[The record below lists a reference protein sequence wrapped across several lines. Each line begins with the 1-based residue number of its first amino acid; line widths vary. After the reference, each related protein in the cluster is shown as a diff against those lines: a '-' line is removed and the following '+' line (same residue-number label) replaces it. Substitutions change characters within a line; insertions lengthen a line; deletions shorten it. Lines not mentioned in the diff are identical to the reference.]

1 MHLGEGKTLQS
12 QPVARCQWISA
23 SGRDGP
29 RRFLISETSFN
40 TQLHLV
46 MADFIQGLD
55 ASKLILAEAVS
66 IYTFHRIMALV
77 TLAFTGP
84 LFSRQP
90 V

>member
-1 MHLGEGKTLQS
+1 
-12 QPVARCQWISA
+12 
-23 SGRDGP
+23 
-29 RRFLISETSFN
+29 
-40 TQLHLV
+40 

-66 IYTFHRIMALV
+66 IYTFHRVMALV